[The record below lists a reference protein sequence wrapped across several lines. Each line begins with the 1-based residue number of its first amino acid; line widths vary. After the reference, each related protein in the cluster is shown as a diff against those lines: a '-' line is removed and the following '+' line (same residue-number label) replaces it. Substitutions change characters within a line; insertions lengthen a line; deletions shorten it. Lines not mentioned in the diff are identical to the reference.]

1 MSCVS
6 SIRNYEISSQILFQF
21 ALYSLVVQ
29 FLRTVPLSTLADS
42 FVSIALSFSFVKYF
56 LKLFSNFFDS
66 LFRAICFSLSLFDS
80 LTIIALSIPF
90 VNTFLK
96 TFSNYFQTYCQLFA
110 RLVLFFAVSSARL
123 VCPLFSLGFPARFLF
138 GSQSITHSCSVCQ
151 SFFNNFFTIYLLGAL
166 YNF

>member
-66 LFRAICFSLSLFDS
+66 LFGAICFSLSLFDS

-96 TFSNYFQTYCQLFA
+96 TFSNYFQTYCLLFA

-123 VCPLFSLGFPARFLF
+123 VCPLFSLGFPPRFLF
-138 GSQSITHSCSVCQ
+138 GSQSIIHFSRFVKGFLI
-151 SFFNNFFTIYLLGAL
+151 FF
-166 YNF
+166 

>member
-66 LFRAICFSLSLFDS
+66 LFRAICFLLSLFDS
-80 LTIIALSIPF
+80 LTIIALSVPF

-96 TFSNYFQTYCQLFA
+96 TFSNYFQTPRTLSLIAFFFYFAASLA
-110 RLVLFFAVSSARL
+110 RLVL
-123 VCPLFSLGFPARFLF
+123 PLFSLGFLTRFLY
-138 GSQSITHSCSVCQ
+138 GSQSITHSCSFCQ
-151 SFFNNFFTIYLLGAL
+151 GVLIFF
-166 YNF
+166 

>member
-56 LKLFSNFFDS
+56 LKLFSNFFDP

-110 RLVLFFAVSSARL
+110 RLVLLFAVSSAHL
-123 VCPLFSLGFPARFLF
+123 VCPLFSLGFRLA
-138 GSQSITHSCSVCQ
+138 
-151 SFFNNFFTIYLLGAL
+151 SFSAHRV
-166 YNF
+166 

>member
-56 LKLFSNFFDS
+56 LKLFFKFFLTRFS
-66 LFRAICFSLSLFDS
+66 ALFVFRC
-80 LTIIALSIPF
+80 
-90 VNTFLK
+90 
-96 TFSNYFQTYCQLFA
+96 
-110 RLVLFFAVSSARL
+110 
-123 VCPLFSLGFPARFLF
+123 RFL
-138 GSQSITHSCSVCQ
+138 T
-151 SFFNNFFTIYLLGAL
+151 A
-166 YNF
+166 